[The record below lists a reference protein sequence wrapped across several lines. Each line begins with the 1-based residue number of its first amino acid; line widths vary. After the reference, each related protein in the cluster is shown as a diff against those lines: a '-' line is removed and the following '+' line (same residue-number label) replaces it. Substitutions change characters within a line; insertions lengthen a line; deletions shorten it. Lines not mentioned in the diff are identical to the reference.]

1 MTIAQR
7 MYLLIASALI
17 GLVGM
22 AGVGIY
28 QMDQVFTSANFA
40 SVNTVPSLVS
50 LNDTFSNALI
60 LRVRAWQY
68 ILAKEDAQKAALKK
82 QISDSNA
89 AILKALDKYEKDD
102 VVDAKDKALLADDRS
117 ATNEYIALSEKVLG
131 MVDEGKNDDASALLF
146 AKADVGVK
154 MANAIKQH
162 VEYNLALSKQGED
175 DAKKGLTT
183 ASWENIGI
191 AIVVVLVIA
200 AMGLAITAKLVK
212 SLNEAV
218 EVAQAVADGD
228 LRRHIVADS
237 NDEIGKLLQ
246 ALHNMNASLVRI
258 VGQVRSGTDAM
269 LTASNEI
276 ASGNMDLSSRT
287 ESQASSLEETASSM
301 EELTSTVKQNSDN
314 ASQANQLAKTA
325 SEVAVK
331 GGSVVSEVVAT
342 MSSIDESSRKI
353 VDIISVI
360 DGIAFQTNILA
371 LNAAVEAARAGEQ
384 GRGFAVVAAEVR
396 NLAQRSAAAAKE
408 IKTLIGDSVEKV
420 KVGGKLVDQAGA
432 TMNEVVQAIQQV
444 TDIVAEISAA
454 SHEQSQGID
463 QINQAV
469 MEMDNATQQNAALVE
484 QAAAAAGAMHDQ
496 AAQLTELVGVFKLE
510 QSTVSAP
517 RQSAPAKPVARFTPA
532 PAAKSTAVAVRKE
545 PRAVA
550 PSRRSNQQ
558 QPVQQGGDD
567 WEEF

>member
-7 MYLLIASALI
+7 MYLLIASALV
-17 GLVGM
+17 GLVGL
-22 AGVGIY
+22 AGLGVY
-28 QMDQVFTSANFA
+28 QMDHVFTAANFG
-40 SVNTVPSLVS
+40 SVNTVPSLVA
-50 LNDTFSNALI
+50 LNEAYSSALI
-60 LRVRAWQY
+60 VRVRGWQY
-68 ILAKEDAQKAALKK
+68 IISKDDARKAEFKK
-82 QISDSNA
+82 QIGDLNGT
-89 AILKALDKYEKDD
+89 ILKAIDKYEKEYLA
-102 VVDAKDKALLADDRS
+102 DAKDKALLTEERT
-117 ATNEYIALSEKVLG
+117 ATNEYIALTEKVIG
-131 MVDEGKNDDASALLF
+131 MVDEGKNDEAADLF
-146 AKADVGVK
+146 FTKADIGTR
-154 MANAIKQH
+154 MAGAFKQH
-162 VEYNLALSKQGED
+162 VQYNLELDKQGED
-175 DAKKGLTT
+175 EARRGLTKAT
-183 ASWENIGI
+183 WINTGI
-191 AIVVVLVIA
+191 AVVVVLFIA
-200 AMGLAITAKLVK
+200 VMGLTITAKLVK
-212 SLNEAV
+212 SINEAV
-218 EVAQAVADGD
+218 DVAQAVAGGD
-228 LRRHIVADS
+228 LRRNIVSES

-246 ALHNMNASLVRI
+246 ALRDMNDSLKRI

-325 SEVAVK
+325 SEVAAK

-408 IKTLIGDSVEKV
+408 IKSLIGDSVEKV
-420 KVGGKLVDQAGA
+420 NAGGKLVDQAGA
-432 TMNEVVQAIQQV
+432 TMGEVVQAIRQV

-454 SHEQSQGID
+454 SREQSQGID

-469 MEMDNATQQNAALVE
+469 IEMDNATQQNAALVE

-496 AAQLTELVGVFKLE
+496 AAQLSELVGVFKLD
-510 QSTVSAP
+510 QGAMSAP
-517 RQSAPAKPVARFTPA
+517 RQAPRLA
-532 PAAKSTAVAVRKE
+532 PAAATPSKSTAVAVKKE

-550 PSRRSNQQ
+550 PPRPR
-558 QPVQQGGDD
+558 QPEHKAGDD

>member
-1 MTIAQR
+1 MSIAQR
-7 MYLLIASALI
+7 MYLMIGAALI
-17 GLVGM
+17 GLVGL
-22 AGVGIY
+22 AGMGIF
-28 QMDQVFTSANFA
+28 QMNQIFTSANFA
-40 SVNTVPSLVS
+40 SVNTVPSLVD
-50 LNDTFSNALI
+50 LNEAYSNALI

-68 ILAKEDAQKAALKK
+68 VINKDDARKAELKK
-82 QISDSNA
+82 QIAESHVTIFK
-89 AILKALDKYEKDD
+89 AIDKYEKDD
-102 VVDAKDKALLADDRS
+102 VDNPKDKAMLDEDRAATTEYVSLSDKVLALVDDGKADD
-117 ATNEYIALSEKVLG
+117 AA
-131 MVDEGKNDDASALLF
+131 DLF
-146 AKADVGVK
+146 FSKADVGVK
-154 MANAIKQH
+154 MATAFKHH
-162 VEYNLALSKQGED
+162 VDYNVELGHNGEN
-175 DAKKGLTT
+175 DAKNGLKT
-183 ASWENIGI
+183 ANWENIGI
-191 AIVVVLVIA
+191 AVVVILIIA
-200 AMGLAITAKLVK
+200 GMGLSITSKLIK

-218 EVAQAVADGD
+218 EVAQAVAEGD
-228 LRRHIVADS
+228 LRRNITVES
-237 NDEIGKLLQ
+237 TDEIGKLLQ
-246 ALHNMNASLVRI
+246 ALRDMNASLVRI

-269 LTASNEI
+269 LTASDEI

-314 ASQANQLAKTA
+314 ASQANQLAQTA
-325 SEVAVK
+325 SEVAAR
-331 GGSVVSEVVAT
+331 GGTVVSDVVAT
-342 MSSIDESSRKI
+342 MSSINDSSRKI

-420 KVGGKLVDQAGA
+420 EAGSKQVDEAGA
-432 TMNEVVQAIQQV
+432 TMSEVVQAIRQV

-454 SHEQSQGID
+454 SREQSQGID

-496 AAQLTELVGVFKLE
+496 AAQLTDLVGVFKLD
-510 QSTVSAP
+510 SSAVAARPAARP
-517 RQSAPAKPVARFTPA
+517 RPVAA
-532 PAAKSTAVAVRKE
+532 PVPKPKSTAVTLRKE

-550 PSRRSNQQ
+550 PPKPR
-558 QPVQQGGDD
+558 QPEQHGGDD

>member
-7 MYLLIASALI
+7 MYLLIFSSLV
-17 GLVGM
+17 GLVGL
-22 AGVGIY
+22 AGLGIY
-28 QMDQVFTSANFA
+28 QMDTIFVSADFA
-40 SVNTVPSLVS
+40 GVNTVPSLID
-50 LNDTFSNALI
+50 LNDALNNALI

-68 ILAKEDAQKAALKK
+68 IATKEDERHAALKK
-82 QISDSNA
+82 QMAESKA
-89 AILKALDKYEKDD
+89 AIYKALDKYEKAD
-102 VVDAKDKALLADDRS
+102 VDDAKDKAMLADDRS
-117 ATNEYIALSEKVLG
+117 VTGEYVALSEQVIG
-131 MVDEGKNDDASALLF
+131 IVDEGKNDDAAALLF
-146 AKADVGVK
+146 AKADVGTK
-154 MANAIKQH
+154 MINAFKQH
-162 VEYNLALSKQGED
+162 VEYNIALGKQGEE
-175 DAKKGLTT
+175 DAKKSLKTST
-183 ASWENIGI
+183 WENILI
-191 AIVVVLVIA
+191 AVAVVAFIA
-200 AMGLAITAKLVK
+200 VMGLAITRKLVK

-218 EVAQAVADGD
+218 EAAQAVADGD
-228 LRRHIVADS
+228 LRRHIVAES

-246 ALHNMNASLVRI
+246 ALRDMNASLVRI
-258 VGQVRSGTDAM
+258 VGQVRSGTDAI

-301 EELTSTVKQNSDN
+301 EELTSTVRQNSDN
-314 ASQANQLAKTA
+314 ASQANQLAQTA
-325 SEVAVK
+325 SEVAVR

-420 KVGGKLVDQAGA
+420 NAGSKLVDQAGA
-432 TMNEVVQAIQQV
+432 TMQEVVQAIRQV

-454 SHEQSQGID
+454 SREQSQGID
-463 QINQAV
+463 QVNQAV
-469 MEMDNATQQNAALVE
+469 MEMDNVTQQNAALVE
-484 QAAAAAGAMHDQ
+484 EAAAAAGAMHDQ
-496 AAQLTELVGVFKLE
+496 AAQLTELVGVFKLDA
-510 QSTVSAP
+510 SAVAARPAAP
-517 RQSAPAKPVARFTPA
+517 RTPA
-532 PAAKSTAVAVRKE
+532 LAPKPAAKSTALAVRKE
-545 PRAVA
+545 PRAVSA
-550 PSRRSNQQ
+550 PKPRQAAPQS
-558 QPVQQGGDD
+558 GDD